1 MGLRNLLRRH
11 TPAEDSEPSPD
22 TAEWRAYDETLAGG
36 YVITADPRLPLTT
49 LSAHVTT
56 RSRSIWLSVLPN
68 DLPAGQC
75 YLLGGPEEPTCEL
88 VQNIV
93 VQIDTTTICGTDLH
107 ILKGDVPA
115 VVDGRILGHEAVGTV
130 TAVGSAVST
139 LAEGDRVLVPA
150 ITSCGRCAYRERAMP
165 SHCQA
170 TGGIGWIFGH
180 LIDGT
185 QAEYARVPFA
195 ETSVHKV
202 PEGVTDEQVL
212 FLADILP
219 TGYEVGV
226 RNGGVKP
233 GDVVVVV
240 GAGPVGLAAI
250 QTASLAGAA
259 SIIALDVA
267 DSRLEHASRFG
278 ADVTINAA
286 DAKAEEQVAAL
297 TDGGLGADVAIEAV
311 GTPGTFDVCTRVVRP
326 GGTIA
331 NIGVHGAP
339 TTLHLEELW
348 IKNVTITTGLVDG
361 TTVPLLL
368 QLVRAGKIAAEMFG
382 THDFALHDMMA
393 AYDTFAEAGKH
404 NALKVVIRR

>member
-1 MGLRNLLRRH
+1 MKALVYHGPGQKSWD
-11 TPAEDSEPSPD
+11 TVPDPSPAE
-22 TAEWRAYDETLAGG
+22 
-36 YVITADPRLPLTT
+36 
-49 LSAHVTT
+49 
-56 RSRSIWLSVLPN
+56 
-68 DLPAGQC
+68 
-75 YLLGGPEEPTCEL
+75 PTD
-88 VQNIV
+88 IV
-93 VQIDTTTICGTDLH
+93 VQVDTTTICGTDLH

-130 TAVGSAVST
+130 VAVGSAVNT

-150 ITSCGRCAYRERAMP
+150 ITSCGRCAYCKRAMP

-202 PEGVTDEQVL
+202 PEGVTDERVI

-226 RNGGVKP
+226 RNGRVKP

-259 SIIALDVA
+259 KIIALDPA
-267 DSRLEHASRFG
+267 DTRREHSLRFG
-278 ADVTINAA
+278 ADVAIDTA
-286 DAKAEEQVAAL
+286 DPDAEEQVMAL
-297 TDGGLGADVAIEAV
+297 TDDGLGADVAIEAV
-311 GTPGTFDVCTRVVRP
+311 GIPATFDICTRVVRP
-326 GGTIA
+326 GGVVA
-331 NIGVHGAP
+331 NVGVHGAP
-339 TTLHLEELW
+339 TTLHLEDLW

-361 TTVPLLL
+361 TTVPMLL
-368 QLVRAGKIAAEMFG
+368 QLVRSGKIAADLFG

>member
-1 MGLRNLLRRH
+1 MKALVYHGPGQKSWE
-11 TPAEDSEPSPD
+11 TVPDPSPAE
-22 TAEWRAYDETLAGG
+22 
-36 YVITADPRLPLTT
+36 
-49 LSAHVTT
+49 
-56 RSRSIWLSVLPN
+56 
-68 DLPAGQC
+68 
-75 YLLGGPEEPTCEL
+75 PTD
-88 VQNIV
+88 IV

-115 VVDGRILGHEAVGTV
+115 VTDGRILGHEAVGTV
-130 TAVGSAVST
+130 AAVGAAVTS

-150 ITSCGRCAYRERAMP
+150 ITSCGRCAYCKRAMP

-202 PEGVTDEQVL
+202 PEGVTDERVI

-226 RNGGVKP
+226 RNGRVKP

-259 SIIALDVA
+259 RIIALEPA
-267 DSRLEHASRFG
+267 DTRREHSRRFG
-278 ADVTINAA
+278 ADVAIDTA
-286 DAKAEEQVAAL
+286 DPDAEQQVMAL

-311 GTPGTFDVCTRVVRP
+311 GVPATFDICTRVVRP
-326 GGTIA
+326 GGVVA
-331 NIGVHGAP
+331 NVGVHGAP
-339 TTLHLEELW
+339 TTLHLEDLW

-361 TTVPLLL
+361 TTVPMLL
-368 QLVRAGKIAAEMFG
+368 QLVRSGKIAADLFG

>member
-1 MGLRNLLRRH
+1 VDIAATVMVWEVSVKALVYHGPGQKSWD
-11 TPAEDSEPSPD
+11 TVPDPSPAE
-22 TAEWRAYDETLAGG
+22 
-36 YVITADPRLPLTT
+36 
-49 LSAHVTT
+49 
-56 RSRSIWLSVLPN
+56 
-68 DLPAGQC
+68 
-75 YLLGGPEEPTCEL
+75 PTD
-88 VQNIV
+88 IV
-93 VQIDTTTICGTDLH
+93 VQVDTTTICGTDLH

-115 VVDGRILGHEAVGTV
+115 VTSGRILGHEAVGTV
-130 TAVGSAVST
+130 VAVGAAVTS

-150 ITSCGRCAYRERAMP
+150 ITSCGRCAYCKRAMP

-202 PEGVTDEQVL
+202 PEGVTDERVI

-226 RNGGVKP
+226 RNGRVKP

-259 SIIALDVA
+259 RIIALETA
-267 DSRLEHASRFG
+267 DTRREHSRRFG
-278 ADVTINAA
+278 ADVAINATDA
-286 DAKAEEQVAAL
+286 DAEEQVLAL

-311 GTPGTFDVCTRVVRP
+311 GVPGTFDICTRVVRP
-326 GGTIA
+326 GGVIA

-339 TTLHLEELW
+339 TTLHLEDLW
-348 IKNVTITTGLVDG
+348 IRNVTITTGLVDG
-361 TTVPLLL
+361 TTVPMLL
-368 QLVRAGKIAAEMFG
+368 QLVRSGKIAADLFG

>member
-1 MGLRNLLRRH
+1 
-11 TPAEDSEPSPD
+11 
-22 TAEWRAYDETLAGG
+22 
-36 YVITADPRLPLTT
+36 
-49 LSAHVTT
+49 
-56 RSRSIWLSVLPN
+56 
-68 DLPAGQC
+68 
-75 YLLGGPEEPTCEL
+75 
-88 VQNIV
+88 
-93 VQIDTTTICGTDLH
+93 
-107 ILKGDVPA
+107 
-115 VVDGRILGHEAVGTV
+115 
-130 TAVGSAVST
+130 
-139 LAEGDRVLVPA
+139 VLVPA
-150 ITSCGRCAYRERAMP
+150 ITSCGRCAYCKRAMP

-202 PEGVTDEQVL
+202 PEGVTDERVI

-226 RNGGVKP
+226 RNGRVKP

-259 SIIALDVA
+259 KIIALEPA
-267 DSRLEHASRFG
+267 DTRREHSLRFG
-278 ADVTINAA
+278 ADVAIDTA
-286 DAKAEEQVAAL
+286 DADAEERVMAL
-297 TDGGLGADVAIEAV
+297 TDEGLGADVAIEAV
-311 GTPGTFDVCTRVVRP
+311 GIPATFDICTRVVRP
-326 GGTIA
+326 GGVIA
-331 NIGVHGAP
+331 NVGVHGAP
-339 TTLHLEELW
+339 TTLHLEDLW

-361 TTVPLLL
+361 TTVPMLL
-368 QLVRAGKIAAEMFG
+368 QLVRSGKIAADLFG

>member
-1 MGLRNLLRRH
+1 VKALVYHGPGQKSWE
-11 TPAEDSEPSPD
+11 TVPDPSPAE
-22 TAEWRAYDETLAGG
+22 
-36 YVITADPRLPLTT
+36 
-49 LSAHVTT
+49 
-56 RSRSIWLSVLPN
+56 
-68 DLPAGQC
+68 
-75 YLLGGPEEPTCEL
+75 PTD
-88 VQNIV
+88 IV

-115 VVDGRILGHEAVGTV
+115 VTDGRILGHEAVGTV
-130 TAVGSAVST
+130 AAVGAAVTS

-150 ITSCGRCAYRERAMP
+150 ITSCGRCAYCKRAMP

-202 PEGVTDEQVL
+202 PEGVTDERVI

-226 RNGGVKP
+226 RNGRVKP

-259 SIIALDVA
+259 RIIALETA
-267 DSRLEHASRFG
+267 DTRREHSRRFG
-278 ADVTINAA
+278 ADVAIDAA
-286 DAKAEEQVAAL
+286 DPDAEDQVMAL

-311 GTPGTFDVCTRVVRP
+311 GVPATFDICTRVVRP
-326 GGTIA
+326 GGVIA

-339 TTLHLEELW
+339 TTLHLEDLW

-361 TTVPLLL
+361 TTVPMLL
-368 QLVRAGKIAAEMFG
+368 QLVRSGKIAADLFG

>member
-1 MGLRNLLRRH
+1 VKALVYHGPGQKSWE
-11 TPAEDSEPSPD
+11 TVPDPSPAE
-22 TAEWRAYDETLAGG
+22 
-36 YVITADPRLPLTT
+36 
-49 LSAHVTT
+49 
-56 RSRSIWLSVLPN
+56 
-68 DLPAGQC
+68 
-75 YLLGGPEEPTCEL
+75 PTD
-88 VQNIV
+88 II

-115 VVDGRILGHEAVGTV
+115 VTDGRILGHEAVGTV
-130 TAVGSAVST
+130 AAVGAAVTS

-150 ITSCGRCAYRERAMP
+150 ITSCGRCAYCKRAMP

-202 PEGVTDEQVL
+202 PEGVTDERVI

-226 RNGGVKP
+226 RNGRVKP

-259 SIIALDVA
+259 RIIALEPA
-267 DSRLEHASRFG
+267 DTRREHSRRFG
-278 ADVTINAA
+278 ADVAIDTA
-286 DAKAEEQVAAL
+286 DPDAEQQVMAL

-311 GTPGTFDVCTRVVRP
+311 GVPATFDICTRVVRP
-326 GGTIA
+326 GGVVA
-331 NIGVHGAP
+331 NVGVHGAP
-339 TTLHLEELW
+339 TTLHLEDLW

-361 TTVPLLL
+361 TTVPMLL
-368 QLVRAGKIAAEMFG
+368 QLVRSGKIAADLFG

>member
-1 MGLRNLLRRH
+1 MTVMVREVAVKALVYHGPGQKSWD
-11 TPAEDSEPSPD
+11 TVPDPGPAE
-22 TAEWRAYDETLAGG
+22 
-36 YVITADPRLPLTT
+36 
-49 LSAHVTT
+49 
-56 RSRSIWLSVLPN
+56 
-68 DLPAGQC
+68 
-75 YLLGGPEEPTCEL
+75 PTD
-88 VQNIV
+88 IV
-93 VQIDTTTICGTDLH
+93 VQVDTTTICGTDLH

-115 VVDGRILGHEAVGTV
+115 VVDGRVLGHEAVGTV
-130 TAVGSAVST
+130 VAVGSAVNS

-150 ITSCGRCAYRERAMP
+150 ITSCGRCAYCKRAMP

-202 PEGVTDEQVL
+202 PEGVSDERVI

-219 TGYEVGV
+219 TGYEMGV
-226 RNGGVKP
+226 KNGGVKP

-259 SIIALDVA
+259 KIIALEPA
-267 DSRLEHASRFG
+267 DTRREHSLRFG
-278 ADVTINAA
+278 ADVAIDTA
-286 DAKAEEQVAAL
+286 DADAEEQVMAL
-297 TDGGLGADVAIEAV
+297 TDDGLGADVAIEAV
-311 GTPGTFDVCTRVVRP
+311 GIPATFDICTRVVRP
-326 GGTIA
+326 GGVVA
-331 NIGVHGAP
+331 NIGVHGAA
-339 TTLHLEELW
+339 TTLHLEDLW

-361 TTVPLLL
+361 TTVPMLL
-368 QLVRAGKIAAEMFG
+368 QLVRSGKIAADLFG

>member
-1 MGLRNLLRRH
+1 MKALVYHGPGQKSWE
-11 TPAEDSEPSPD
+11 TVPDPSPAE
-22 TAEWRAYDETLAGG
+22 
-36 YVITADPRLPLTT
+36 
-49 LSAHVTT
+49 
-56 RSRSIWLSVLPN
+56 
-68 DLPAGQC
+68 
-75 YLLGGPEEPTCEL
+75 PTD
-88 VQNIV
+88 II

-115 VVDGRILGHEAVGTV
+115 VTDGRILGHEAVGTV
-130 TAVGSAVST
+130 AAVGGAVTS

-150 ITSCGRCAYRERAMP
+150 ITSCGRCAYCKRAMP

-202 PEGVTDEQVL
+202 PEGVTDERVI

-226 RNGGVKP
+226 RNGRVKP

-259 SIIALDVA
+259 RIIALEPA
-267 DSRLEHASRFG
+267 DTRREHSRRFG
-278 ADVTINAA
+278 ADVAIDTA
-286 DAKAEEQVAAL
+286 DPDAEQQVMAL

-311 GTPGTFDVCTRVVRP
+311 GVPATFDICTRVVRP
-326 GGTIA
+326 GGVVA
-331 NIGVHGAP
+331 NVGVHGAP
-339 TTLHLEELW
+339 TTLHLEDLW

-361 TTVPLLL
+361 TTVPMLL
-368 QLVRAGKIAAEMFG
+368 QLVRSGKIAADLFG

>member
-1 MGLRNLLRRH
+1 M
-11 TPAEDSEPSPD
+11 
-22 TAEWRAYDETLAGG
+22 
-36 YVITADPRLPLTT
+36 
-49 LSAHVTT
+49 
-56 RSRSIWLSVLPN
+56 
-68 DLPAGQC
+68 
-75 YLLGGPEEPTCEL
+75 
-88 VQNIV
+88 
-93 VQIDTTTICGTDLH
+93 
-107 ILKGDVPA
+107 
-115 VVDGRILGHEAVGTV
+115 
-130 TAVGSAVST
+130 AVGSAVNSI
-139 LAEGDRVLVPA
+139 AEGDRVLVPA
-150 ITSCGRCAYRERAMP
+150 ITSCGRCAYCKRAMP
-165 SHCQA
+165 SHCLA

-202 PEGVTDEQVL
+202 PEGVTDERVL

-226 RNGGVKP
+226 RNGRVKP

-259 SIIALDVA
+259 KIIALEVA
-267 DSRLEHASRFG
+267 DSRREHALRFG
-278 ADVTINAA
+278 ADVAINPA
-286 DAKAEEQVAAL
+286 DADAEEQVAAL

-311 GTPGTFDVCTRVVRP
+311 GVPATFDICTRVVRP
-326 GGTIA
+326 GGIIA

-339 TTLHLEELW
+339 TTLHLEDLW

-361 TTVPLLL
+361 TTVPVLL
-368 QLVRAGKIAAEMFG
+368 QLVRSGKIAADLFG

-393 AYDTFAEAGKH
+393 AYDTFADAGKH

>member
-1 MGLRNLLRRH
+1 MTVMAREVAVKALVYHGPGQKSWD
-11 TPAEDSEPSPD
+11 TVPDPSPAE
-22 TAEWRAYDETLAGG
+22 
-36 YVITADPRLPLTT
+36 
-49 LSAHVTT
+49 
-56 RSRSIWLSVLPN
+56 
-68 DLPAGQC
+68 
-75 YLLGGPEEPTCEL
+75 PTD
-88 VQNIV
+88 IV
-93 VQIDTTTICGTDLH
+93 VQVDTTTICGTDLH

-130 TAVGSAVST
+130 VAVGSAVNS

-150 ITSCGRCAYRERAMP
+150 ITSCGRCAYCKRAMP

-202 PEGVTDEQVL
+202 PEGVTDERVI

-226 RNGGVKP
+226 RNGRVKP

-259 SIIALDVA
+259 KIIALEPA
-267 DSRLEHASRFG
+267 GTRREHSLRFG
-278 ADVTINAA
+278 ADVAIDTA
-286 DAKAEEQVAAL
+286 DPDAEERVMAL
-297 TDGGLGADVAIEAV
+297 TDEGLGADVAIEAV
-311 GTPGTFDVCTRVVRP
+311 GIPATFDICTRVVRP
-326 GGTIA
+326 GGVVA

-339 TTLHLEELW
+339 TTLHLEDLW

-361 TTVPLLL
+361 TTVPMLL
-368 QLVRAGKIAAEMFG
+368 QLVRSGKIAADLFG

>member
-1 MGLRNLLRRH
+1 LKALVYHGPGQKSWD
-11 TPAEDSEPSPD
+11 TVEDPAPAEATD
-22 TAEWRAYDETLAGG
+22 
-36 YVITADPRLPLTT
+36 
-49 LSAHVTT
+49 
-56 RSRSIWLSVLPN
+56 
-68 DLPAGQC
+68 
-75 YLLGGPEEPTCEL
+75 
-88 VQNIV
+88 IV
-93 VQIDTTTICGTDLH
+93 VRIDTTTICGTDLH

-130 TAVGSAVST
+130 AAVGSAVTS

-150 ITSCGRCAYRERAMP
+150 ITSCGRCAYCKRAMP

-170 TGGIGWIFGH
+170 VGGIGWIFGH

-226 RNGGVKP
+226 RNGRVKP
-233 GDVVVVV
+233 GDVVVVI

-259 SIIALDVA
+259 SIIALDLA
-267 DSRLEHASRFG
+267 ESRLEHALRFG
-278 ADVTINAA
+278 ADATINADDPA
-286 DAKAEEQVAAL
+286 AEERVAAL
-297 TDGGLGADVAIEAV
+297 TGAGLGADVAIEAV
-311 GTPGTFDVCTRVVRP
+311 GTPGTFDICTRVVRP
-326 GGTIA
+326 GGVIA

-368 QLVRAGKIAAEMFG
+368 QLVQSGKIAAEMYG

>member
-1 MGLRNLLRRH
+1 MKALVYHGPGQKSWD
-11 TPAEDSEPSPD
+11 TVPDPSPAE
-22 TAEWRAYDETLAGG
+22 
-36 YVITADPRLPLTT
+36 
-49 LSAHVTT
+49 
-56 RSRSIWLSVLPN
+56 
-68 DLPAGQC
+68 
-75 YLLGGPEEPTCEL
+75 PTD
-88 VQNIV
+88 IV
-93 VQIDTTTICGTDLH
+93 VQVDTTTICGTDLH

-130 TAVGSAVST
+130 VAAGSAVSS

-150 ITSCGRCAYRERAMP
+150 ITSCGRCSYCKRAMP

-202 PEGVTDEQVL
+202 PEGVTDERVL

-226 RNGGVKP
+226 RNGRVKP

-259 SIIALDVA
+259 RIIALDVT
-267 DSRLEHASRFG
+267 DSRREYARRFG
-278 ADVTINAA
+278 ADVAINAA
-286 DAKAEEQVAAL
+286 EADAEEQVAAL
-297 TDGGLGADVAIEAV
+297 TDAGQGADVAIEAV
-311 GTPGTFDVCTRVVRP
+311 GTPGTFDICTRVVRP
-326 GGTIA
+326 GGVIA

-339 TTLHLEELW
+339 TTLHLEDLW

-368 QLVRAGKIAAEMFG
+368 QLVRSGKIEADLFG
-382 THDFALHDMMA
+382 THDFAMHDMLA

>member
-1 MGLRNLLRRH
+1 MIPTLWEAPLKALVYHGPGQKSWD
-11 TPAEDSEPSPD
+11 TVEDPVPAE
-22 TAEWRAYDETLAGG
+22 
-36 YVITADPRLPLTT
+36 
-49 LSAHVTT
+49 
-56 RSRSIWLSVLPN
+56 
-68 DLPAGQC
+68 
-75 YLLGGPEEPTCEL
+75 PTD
-88 VQNIV
+88 IV
-93 VQIDTTTICGTDLH
+93 VRIDTTTICGTDLH

-130 TAVGSAVST
+130 VAVGSAVTS

-150 ITSCGRCAYRERAMP
+150 ITSCGRCAYCKRAMP

-170 TGGIGWIFGH
+170 VGGIGWIFGH

-195 ETSVHKV
+195 ETSVHQV

-226 RNGGVKP
+226 RNGQVKP

-259 SIIALDVA
+259 SIIALDLA
-267 DSRLEHASRFG
+267 ESRLEHALRFG
-278 ADVTINAA
+278 ADATINAA
-286 DAKAEEQVAAL
+286 DPAAEERVAAL
-297 TDGGLGADVAIEAV
+297 TGAGLGADVAIEAV

-326 GGTIA
+326 GGVIA

-368 QLVRAGKIAAEMFG
+368 QLVRSGKIAAEMYG
-382 THDFALHDMMA
+382 THDFALHDMMT